1 MFGMKKLREKFKIKT
16 WKAEYEYQKD
26 RADSNEAKLNYL
38 LSGINDVV
46 KKVDDNGAV
55 KWTNSSMF

>member
-1 MFGMKKLREKFKIKT
+1 MKKLREKFKIKT
-16 WKAEYEYQKD
+16 WKAEYEYERV

-46 KKVDDNGAV
+46 KKIDDNGAV
-55 KWTNSSMF
+55 RWEKNSSMF